1 MSKSVAIVTGAGQGV
16 GRATRC
22 ASRATSP
29 RWSWSRVTAPICIE
43 QANVDQALAVFG
55 QIDAL
60 FNIAGTPPGSE
71 R

>member
-43 QANVDQALAVFG
+43 QANA
-55 QIDAL
+55 
-60 FNIAGTPPGSE
+60 
-71 R
+71 